1 MMNGTGIG
9 LGWIWLLL
17 LVVGLGALLW
27 ALVHAVTSTGG
38 GRAPTPRRTQDIVR
52 ERFARGE
59 ITEEEMRAALRV
71 LDET

>member
-1 MMNGTGIG
+1 M
-9 LGWIWLLL
+9 LL

-27 ALVHAVTSTGG
+27 AVASAAISTGG
-38 GRAPTPRRTQDIVR
+38 RGRPAPRRSQDIVQ

-71 LDET
+71 LDEA

>member
-1 MMNGTGIG
+1 MMYGAGMG
-9 LGWIWLLL
+9 FGWIWLLL

-27 ALVHAVTSTGG
+27 AVIFAVTSSGRS
-38 GRAPTPRRTQDIVR
+38 RAPAPRRAQDIVR

-71 LDET
+71 LDDA

>member
-1 MMNGTGIG
+1 MNGTGPG

-27 ALVHAVTSTGG
+27 AVIFAVTSS
-38 GRAPTPRRTQDIVR
+38 GRSRTPAPPRAQDIVR

-71 LDET
+71 LDGA

>member
-1 MMNGTGIG
+1 MNGTGPG

-17 LVVGLGALLW
+17 LAVGLGALLW
-27 ALVHAVTSTGG
+27 AVVSAVTSAGAG
-38 GRAPTPRRTQDIVR
+38 WAVPAPRAQDIVR

-71 LDET
+71 LDGA

>member
-1 MMNGTGIG
+1 MMYGAGMG
-9 LGWIWLLL
+9 FAWIWVLL

-27 ALVHAVTSTGG
+27 VVIFVVTSS
-38 GRAPTPRRTQDIVR
+38 GRSRTPAPRRTQDIVR

-71 LDET
+71 LDGS